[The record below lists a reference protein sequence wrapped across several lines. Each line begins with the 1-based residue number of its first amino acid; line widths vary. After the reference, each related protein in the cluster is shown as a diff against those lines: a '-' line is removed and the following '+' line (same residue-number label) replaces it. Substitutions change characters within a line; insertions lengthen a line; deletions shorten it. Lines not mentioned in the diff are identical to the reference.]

1 MLLYSLL
8 LAIARN
14 LDGNSPSGHTES
26 IHKATHT
33 TYMWNFRVK
42 DGEMQQLPVIP
53 RIMIILLTSFQA
65 ALVPPFCSLFE
76 TKVQIQMHNISSFP
90 DCISKIEAYNLS
102 LCWASL
108 CFVFMKE
115 HQSWIH
121 LNTSASPWNVYICT
135 PLSQGQ
141 WSRPPH
147 ATNPNSWFDLT
158 GFLRSDGR
166 PEQCARKSQNSHLC
180 HFRIIVEHNYHP
192 QLHTRPIKPA
202 ESWTGFPCTAI
213 V

>member
-26 IHKATHT
+26 IDKATHT
-33 TYMWNFRVK
+33 SYMWNFRVK
-42 DGEMQQLPVIP
+42 DGETQQLPVIP
-53 RIMIILLTSFQA
+53 RIMIILLTSLQA
-65 ALVPPFCSLFE
+65 ALLPPFCSLFE
-76 TKVQIQMHNISSFP
+76 TKVQIQMHIISSFP

-102 LCWASL
+102 LCWTSL

-121 LNTSASPWNVYICT
+121 LNTSASPWNGVYCT

-141 WSRPPH
+141 WSRPTH
-147 ATNPNSWFDLT
+147 ATNPNSWF

-166 PEQCARKSQNSHLC
+166 PEQCARKSQNSHLLSLRDHC
-180 HFRIIVEHNYHP
+180 RT
-192 QLHTRPIKPA
+192 QLSSPA
-202 ESWTGFPCTAI
+202 PHWTNKTCSSWTGFPRTAI